1 MFLVLTFHWYIIPN
15 AKHIRIQD
23 SLQTIDFCSTNAG
36 SDESVNSN
44 INYEK
49 VKRELHSL
57 LSFVVWYFTE
67 CDCGTYEYDCL
78 HNCSGHC
85 LNDSPCDKQTGHC
98 YRGCEPG

>member
-57 LSFVVWYFTE
+57 LSFVVDILQNVIAVHMNMTVSTTVV
-67 CDCGTYEYDCL
+67 DTV
-78 HNCSGHC
+78 
-85 LNDSPCDKQTGHC
+85 
-98 YRGCEPG
+98 